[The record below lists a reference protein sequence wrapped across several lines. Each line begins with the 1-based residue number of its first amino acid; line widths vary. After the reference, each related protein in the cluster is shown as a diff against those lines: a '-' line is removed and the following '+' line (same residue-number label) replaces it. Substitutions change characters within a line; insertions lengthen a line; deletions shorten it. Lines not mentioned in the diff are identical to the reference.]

1 MLCHLL
7 EDARSDKEAR
17 DNAEKVFNSIID
29 NLETK
34 KTASYRPIKDGQAYV
49 LDSVVL
55 SMPSDVPSFKLVL
68 REPLAHMGAKVSA
81 GYSGKQRAIHVM
93 MDLDTDWVSQLK
105 ATKSAIIHEL
115 IHHFDYV
122 RSNGNIKDS
131 SGKPIK
137 QYYNDSSEVNAYYQ
151 EAMHEFEKLY
161 SRIYANN
168 PTAFQ
173 VLAKKLKNFE
183 GFLDLVKASADANF
197 VQNWTPETEKKFIKR
212 VSGYYNDILLDDLAE
227 KIREH

>member
-49 LDSVVL
+49 LDSVAL

-68 REPLAHMGAKVSA
+68 REPVAHMGAKVSA

-131 SGKPIK
+131 SGKTIK

-173 VLAKKLKNFE
+173 VLARKLKNFE

-212 VSGYYNDILLDDLAE
+212 VSGYYNDILLDDLEE